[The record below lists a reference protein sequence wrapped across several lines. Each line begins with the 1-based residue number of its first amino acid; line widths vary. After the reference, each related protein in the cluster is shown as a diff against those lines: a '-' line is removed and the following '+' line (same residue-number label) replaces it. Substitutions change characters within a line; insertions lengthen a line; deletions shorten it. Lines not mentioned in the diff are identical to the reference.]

1 MMPIYKKFLFTIVCF
16 SSFMLLYPALY
27 GQLKN
32 AKANNINSKSMVITY
47 PAINTL
53 TTSPDFT
60 VTANNTPIWTES
72 VGDGA
77 MENLNVANYSCS
89 GKQTITIKAPS
100 AITKFLI
107 RPKSRNITG
116 KANGRELTFL
126 ISGPQKVYVEINDL
140 PHLAIFANPLETE
153 VPKKNDAGIIYYAPG
168 SYDVGTINLESNQ
181 TIYIAGG
188 AVVNAN
194 VRGTDVT
201 NAKIL
206 GRGILNGNV
215 RISASSNLEVNGIFV
230 RNTQGWCNTIT
241 DCRHTIYNNVKV
253 FSYKTVWGIDGIDP
267 VSCKDFLIN
276 DCFIRTRDDCI
287 SIKSEKGSARFPIKD
302 INTDSIR
309 VLNCL
314 LVGWQ
319 HADGVPLGFE
329 LQGGTVQNV
338 LVKNCD
344 ILRARGQGRTGGH
357 SAFSIVCDGPSDV
370 KNIRFEDIR
379 VEDEIEYKNLE
390 LIVTEGRRYG
400 TDGPGHITGVYLKN
414 IHWANK
420 DKPFVIAGVPN
431 HFVEDVTFDNC
442 YLAGKP
448 ITGFKDADF
457 QTEFSKDIKFIA
469 TNTRSKSTGK

>member
-1 MMPIYKKFLFTIVCF
+1 MRIYKKFLLTVACF
-16 SSFMLLYPALY
+16 GSFMLLQTRLDAQIET
-27 GQLKN
+27 GN
-32 AKANNINSKSMVITY
+32 TNNNKSKSTVISY
-47 PAINTL
+47 PAIDSL

-60 VTANNTPIWTES
+60 VKANNTPIWTES
-72 VGDGA
+72 VGNGG
-77 MENLNVANYSCS
+77 MENLNVANYSCA
-89 GKQTITIKAPS
+89 GTQTITIKAPEN
-100 AITKFLI
+100 ITKFLI
-107 RPKSRNITG
+107 RPKSRNIKG
-116 KANGRELTFL
+116 KVNGRQLTFT
-126 ISGPQKVYVEINDL
+126 ITGPQKLYIEINDL
-140 PHLAIFANPLETE
+140 PHLAIFANPLETS

-168 SYDVGTINLESNQ
+168 LYNVGTINLQSNQ

-194 VRGTDVT
+194 IRGADVE
-201 NAKIL
+201 NVKFL

-215 RISASSNLEVNGIFV
+215 RISASSNLEVNGIFI

-241 DCRHTIYNNVKV
+241 DCHHTIYNNVKV

-287 SIKSEKGSARFPIKD
+287 SIKSEKGSARFPIND

-319 HADGVPLGFE
+319 HADGITLGFE
-329 LQGGTVQNV
+329 LQGGIVQNV
-338 LVKNCD
+338 LAKNCD

-357 SAFSIVCDGPSDV
+357 SAFSIVCDGPSEV
-370 KNIRFEDIR
+370 RNIRFEDIR

-414 IHWANK
+414 IQWANK
-420 DKPFVIAGVPN
+420 NKPFVIAGVPN

-448 ITGFKDADF
+448 IRGFKDADF
-457 QTEFSKDIKFIA
+457 QIEFAKDIKFIA
-469 TNTRSKSTGK
+469 PNTQSISSKK